1 MNSLLPKILLICAFF
16 FLSLCSENSGI
27 LQVQGSSL
35 SSLKPDLATLT
46 FQIKTLSVSARDS
59 LEKNNQIISNATSAL
74 LNINISYEEMGTSN
88 FNLGP
93 SYENIYHRNNN
104 TSENIFKG
112 YQASNTLTVKTRKME
127 IVGIIIDTVVKSG
140 VENIQSVDFNIS
152 PDLFKKVQDD
162 MLREAVKDA
171 KNKAE
176 LALKPINGKIN
187 GIKSISLNQERP
199 NPRPVPMPF
208 FNAFAADAVSSKTQ
222 VYAAKKDLN
231 VRVDVQFYVSN

>member
-1 MNSLLPKILLICAFF
+1 MTTFFPKILFFCAFF
-16 FLSLCSENSGI
+16 SLSLCSEDSGI
-27 LQVQGSSL
+27 LTVQGSSV

-46 FQIKTLSVSARDS
+46 FQIKTLSFSARES
-59 LEKNNQIISNATSAL
+59 FEKNNHIISNVTSAL
-74 LNINISYEEMGTSN
+74 LNINISHEEMGTSN

-93 SYENIYHRNNN
+93 SYENIYHRNNY

-127 IVGIIIDTVVKSG
+127 IVGVIIDTVVKSG
-140 VENIQSVDFNIS
+140 VKNIQSVDFDVS

-187 GIKSISLNQERP
+187 GIKSISLNQERS
-199 NPRPVPMPF
+199 NPRPVPMF
-208 FNAFAADAVSSKTQ
+208 FSNSTAADVSSKTE